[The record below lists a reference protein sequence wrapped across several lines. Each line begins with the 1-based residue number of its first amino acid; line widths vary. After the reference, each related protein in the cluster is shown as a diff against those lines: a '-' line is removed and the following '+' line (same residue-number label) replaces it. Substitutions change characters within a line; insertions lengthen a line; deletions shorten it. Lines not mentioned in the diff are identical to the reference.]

1 MRIAGTGIDIV
12 EVSRIISAVSRH
24 GDRFLKRVFTPVEE
38 RYCSSRGVPGQHFAA
53 RFAVK
58 EAVLKALQTGWSGG
72 IRLRDVEVRN
82 GPAGQ
87 PDVRLT
93 GVAAR
98 RADEMGIIKIH
109 VSISHTGDLAVAN
122 AIAEA
127 NDK

>member
-12 EVSRIISAVSRH
+12 EVSRIISAMSRH
-24 GDRFLKRVFTPVEE
+24 GERFLKRVFTPAEE
-38 RYCSSRGVPGQHFAA
+38 EYCSSCGIPGQHFAA

-82 GPAGQ
+82 GPAGE
-87 PDVRLT
+87 PDVRLA

-98 RADEMGIIKIH
+98 RADEMGIVKMHI
-109 VSISHTGDLAVAN
+109 SISHTGDFAIAH

-127 NDK
+127 RDK